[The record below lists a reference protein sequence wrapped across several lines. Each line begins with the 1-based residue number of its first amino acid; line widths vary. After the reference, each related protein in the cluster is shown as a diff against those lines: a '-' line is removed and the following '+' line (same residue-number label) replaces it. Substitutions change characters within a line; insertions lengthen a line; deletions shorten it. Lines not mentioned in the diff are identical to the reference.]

1 MPLSPIRDENRP
13 IVSNSPDAPPHQRV
27 QPTIRPVDSFTSHVS
42 PLDLSPAV
50 RALPASNLDRL
61 PASPPFP
68 SAWSPVHDRAIC
80 VLDARDYTLTA
91 TVTKL
96 RRAFPELHGVTLTP
110 VMVEKR
116 LRILDQ
122 IVEIDYWR
130 MGLRG
135 HTSADRAGEA
145 QEDAGRNSI
154 DSMIKSM
161 RGGGGSGSLSTK
173 KSSDMGRISVHRPP
187 PGYRYFANEQCH

>member
-1 MPLSPIRDENRP
+1 
-13 IVSNSPDAPPHQRV
+13 
-27 QPTIRPVDSFTSHVS
+27 SFTSHVS

-50 RALPASNLDRL
+50 RALPASSLDRL

-135 HTSADRAGEA
+135 HTSTDRAGEA
-145 QEDAGRNSI
+145 QEDNGRQANEHYADVLPLQNSI
-154 DSMIKSM
+154 DSMVKSM
-161 RGGGGSGSLSTK
+161 RGGGGSGSLSLSTK